1 MNAVLYKSAGSEVV
15 SAYDKR
21 APRMAAK
28 RQDPVC
34 SGDFGLRPRNWV
46 ADEIDL
52 RAAASSS
59 AGASHAETKTTGAAV
74 WHDPWR
80 RQVSGYAR
88 FRHFVNVGRTC
99 AA

>member
-1 MNAVLYKSAGSEVV
+1 MSAVLYKSAGSEVV

-34 SGDFGLRPRNWV
+34 SGEVGPGPRNWV
-46 ADEIDL
+46 VDEIDL

-59 AGASHAETKTTGAAV
+59 AGASYAESKITGAAV
-74 WHDPWR
+74 WHDPWIM
-80 RQVSGYAR
+80 QVAGYAR
-88 FRHFVNVGRTC
+88 FRHLSI
-99 AA
+99 